1 MDQTQIK
8 NVSYS
13 PIKKINPSRDWII
26 LRVVFCILLILTIVF
41 DLYFYMNISNG
52 DMYISVNK
60 EDLMLK
66 SLKIDSLKNLVESFE
81 SKKEIISKLKVE
93 YIIDPSI

>member
-1 MDQTQIK
+1 MDQIQIK
-8 NVSYS
+8 NISYS
-13 PIKKINPSRDWII
+13 PIKKINPGRDWVI
-26 LRVVFCILLILTIVF
+26 LSVIFCVLLISAIVF
-41 DLYFYMNISNG
+41 NLYFYLNISNG

-66 SLKIDSLKNLVESFE
+66 SLKIDSLKKVVDNFE

>member
-1 MDQTQIK
+1 
-8 NVSYS
+8 
-13 PIKKINPSRDWII
+13 
-26 LRVVFCILLILTIVF
+26 
-41 DLYFYMNISNG
+41 
-52 DMYISVNK
+52 MYISVNK

-66 SLKIDSLKNLVESFE
+66 SLKIDSLKKVVDNFE